1 MARISNFGWE
11 EGKVVAGKYVVEGKL
26 GGGWEGEVYRVR
38 ERGTGVRRA
47 LKLFFPHRNP
57 RNATVR
63 RHARK
68 LDKLRHC
75 DIVVHYHHVET
86 VEHEGQKVSCLV
98 SELVEGQP
106 LGDFLRRQRGRR
118 LHAFEALVLVHALA
132 QGIEE
137 IHAEKEYHGDLHEE
151 NILILRSGVLF
162 RPRLFDF
169 YPRGGALRVNMQE
182 DIVNLVRILYD
193 CVGGAEHYR
202 SQPKPIKQIC
212 CGLRS
217 DLVRRKFPTMTHLR
231 RHLETFSWD

>member
-1 MARISNFGWE
+1 MARIDEFGWD
-11 EGKVVAGKYVVEGKL
+11 EGRVVAGKYVVEGKL

-47 LKLFFPHRNP
+47 LKLFFPQRNL

-68 LDKLRHC
+68 LEKLRHC

-98 SELVEGQP
+98 SELVEGQL
-106 LGDFLRRQRGRR
+106 LGDLRRGQRRGR
-118 LHAFEALVLVHALA
+118 LQPYEALQLVYVLAR
-132 QGIEE
+132 GIEA
-137 IHAEKEYHGDLHEE
+137 IHLAKEYHGDLHEE
-151 NILILRSGVLF
+151 NILVLRTGVIF

-169 YPRGGALRVNMQE
+169 YPRTGPLRLNMQE
-182 DIVNLVRILYD
+182 DIINLVRILYD
-193 CVGGAEHYR
+193 CVGGTEHYR
-202 SQPKPIKQIC
+202 AQPKPIKRIC